1 MYFSSDEF
9 EGAELRDCCN
19 IDILH
24 LLFSNLS
31 TACYALTLRP
41 NWISF
46 FKIIKKVAQ
55 LLDREFLQA
64 AAADPKFATV
74 LKFYI
79 YINWHPQE
87 NPDDRICIWHLIH
100 IGTYILNTKW
110 LVRLIP
116 SNMNCYYKIYS
127 MILYFWCYSSVRV

>member
-9 EGAELRDCCN
+9 EGAEPRDCCN

-31 TACYALTLRP
+31 TASYALTLRP

-64 AAADPKFATV
+64 AAADPKFANV

-79 YINWHPQE
+79 YIN
-87 NPDDRICIWHLIH
+87 
-100 IGTYILNTKW
+100 
-110 LVRLIP
+110 
-116 SNMNCYYKIYS
+116 
-127 MILYFWCYSSVRV
+127 